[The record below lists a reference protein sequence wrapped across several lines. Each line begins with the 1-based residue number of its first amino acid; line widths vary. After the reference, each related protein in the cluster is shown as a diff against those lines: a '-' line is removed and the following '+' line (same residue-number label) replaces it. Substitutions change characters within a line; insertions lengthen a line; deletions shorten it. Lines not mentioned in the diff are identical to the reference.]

1 MFRSILLSAFAAG
14 IVAAIALTLLQT
26 AKVFPLISAAEVFEE
41 QGRAAAPE
49 QDKQAQDQ
57 GAEGAEGEAWMPADG
72 GERWLY
78 SLAMNVLIAVG
89 LGLVLC
95 ALFALR
101 QVTSW
106 RSGLIWGLAG
116 FVSVNLAPAVGLPP
130 ELPGIPAADLVL
142 RQAWWLATVAAT
154 ALGIAAILLRQ
165 GWATRLFGAA
175 LILAPH
181 VIGAPHPIGAEAS
194 AVPAHLAAQF
204 VAASLAS
211 NLVFWALLGILS
223 ALAMKRFATPPN

>member
-1 MFRSILLSAFAAG
+1 MFRSILLSAFVAG

-57 GAEGAEGEAWMPADG
+57 GAQWMPADG

-78 SLAMNVLIAVG
+78 SLFANVLVAVG

-130 ELPGIPAADLVL
+130 ELPGMPAADLVL
-142 RQAWWLATVAAT
+142 RQAWWLATAAAT
-154 ALGIAAILLRQ
+154 ALGIAALLLRTH
-165 GWATRLFGAA
+165 WATRLFGAA

-223 ALAMKRFATPPN
+223 ALATKRFATPPN